1 MPLPTR
7 VDVIEVGLRDGL
19 QSEAAFVSTED
30 KVALLNRLID
40 AGVRHIEAT
49 SFVSPRA
56 VPQMRDAAEVL
67 AGARRVPGL
76 VLSVLAPNAKGAE
89 RAMQAG
95 ADEIVVFVSASESH
109 NAKNLNR
116 SIDRSLQ
123 DIDEIAALTRGQS
136 LRRKGAVATA
146 FGCPFEG
153 DVPEANIDKIVA
165 RYVEHGFDG
174 ITLGDTT
181 GMATP
186 VLVTQTVTRLQQE
199 FPGLSISL
207 HFHNTRGIGL
217 VNVMTG
223 LQLGITTYESSLGG
237 MGGCP
242 FAPGAT
248 GNICTEDLV
257 NLLDEMDIATGI
269 DLASL
274 VGAARSLES
283 IIGRPLPG
291 QVMRAGPRLAL
302 HSLESIGAAHG

>member
-19 QSEAAFVSTED
+19 QSESAFVSTED

>member
-19 QSEAAFVSTED
+19 QSESAFVSTED

-136 LRRKGAVATA
+136 FMRKGAVATA

-186 VLVTQTVTRLQQE
+186 ALVTQTVTRLQQE

-302 HSLESIGAAHG
+302 HSLESVGAAQG